1 MNDPITPN
9 SETDA
14 IPGSAEE
21 LARLSRW
28 VEGLLDADRVLVE
41 DGRELQEAIE
51 EARQCYRLGDREAAR
66 RHTTRLGLAIQAL
79 VRSGWIEP
87 AHARAALEG
96 VDRLLHDPAGHPV
109 QEDG

>member
-1 MNDPITPN
+1 MDDPITPN
-9 SETDA
+9 SETDV

-28 VEGLLDADRVLVE
+28 VEGLLDADRLLVE
-41 DGRELQEAIE
+41 ESRELLEAIE
-51 EARQCYRLGDREAAR
+51 AARQCYSLGDPEAAR

-87 AHARAALEG
+87 AHARVALEG
-96 VDRLLHDPAGHPV
+96 VDRLLHDPAGYPV